1 MKDMDKRIFYNVE
14 EVAAILDVSN
24 GHAYKVIRSLND
36 ELKEQGFIVIAGR
49 IPKAYFNEK
58 YYGLH
63 SVM

>member
-1 MKDMDKRIFYNVE
+1 MDKRIFYNVE